1 MDQKLI
7 FLTSVPRSGNVFL
20 GFCLKEAK
28 KNNDKQHIVQIA
40 QNIHNPLLLALD
52 QTANAKF
59 YTTLRDP
66 LSNIVSSTARRV
78 LFAHGPDYRFD
89 KIATDFNESILSS
102 IVDYK
107 IYLENQNKYMK
118 STIVLFDN
126 LISDPHSVIKKI
138 LKDVDIE
145 YVYTVD
151 IDVVK
156 EKIRD
161 LVKDISGKG
170 DFVGSYHNLP
180 FGIEKTEYYNFLV
193 EKINGFQEFSE
204 LKKIYSETIEKAN
217 ACGHKVY

>member
-1 MDQKLI
+1 MNEKFI

-20 GFCLKEAK
+20 GFCLKEAE
-28 KNNDKQHIVQIA
+28 KNNNKQHIVQIA

-52 QTANAKF
+52 QTENAKF

-78 LFAHGPDYRFD
+78 LFLHGPDYRFD
-89 KIATDFNESILSS
+89 KATTNFNEQILSS

-107 IYLENQNKYMK
+107 QYLENQNQYMK

-138 LKDVDIE
+138 LRDIDVE
-145 YVYTVD
+145 YVYPVNL
-151 IDVVK
+151 DVVK
-156 EKIRD
+156 KRIRD
-161 LVKDISGKG
+161 LVKDISEKG

-193 EKINGFQEFSE
+193 EKINSFEEFSE
-204 LKKIYSETIEKAN
+204 LKKMYSETIEKAN